1 MVSRRISGKEALANL
16 DVRFSTLER
25 SKLEPL
31 SMLAKPAKKMWQEL
45 LFEAKSAR
53 SCKTKYQEFLFY
65 LEKIISDQISILF
78 VFDDIFLIQNEQFL
92 IRPSICL
99 FEVCKRPLRRS

>member
-31 SMLAKPAKKMWQEL
+31 SMLAKPAKKTWWEL
-45 LFEAKSAR
+45 LFESISAR
-53 SCKTKYQEFLFY
+53 NCKTKYLELLFD
-65 LEKIISDQISILF
+65 LEKIMSDQKINFAYFPFTKLTI
-78 VFDDIFLIQNEQFL
+78 DD
-92 IRPSICL
+92 
-99 FEVCKRPLRRS
+99 